1 MAINIQLKDFT
12 AKPAPVPADIV
23 YIGNSTD
30 SFNEVQST
38 IAQVI
43 AAYPILLSLGNLTTL
58 ANQYIYTT
66 GVDTFATASLTS
78 VPTANLLA
86 AWDANKNLSANSMIQ
101 GFLATATAAGTT
113 TLTVASAGIQQFTGT
128 LTQTVTMP
136 VVSTLVAGQ
145 QYTIINSSSG
155 TVTVNS
161 SGGNLVQ
168 TVVAGASVL
177 VTCVLNSGTTAAS
190 WETSY
195 NVGVF
200 PLSIPNGGTGVSSVT
215 TSPTASAF
223 AGWDA
228 NSNLSANS
236 FISGF
241 ATQATAGG
249 TTVLTVA
256 SKEIQEFTGTLT
268 QTVTMPVVSTLVAGQ
283 QYTIINNSSGAVT
296 VNSSGGNA
304 IQVMA
309 ANTTLYIDCIL
320 NSGTTAASWNAG
332 YLFDNG
338 AGVLSITGT
347 ANQVIASASTGAVVL
362 SLPQSIGTASTPTF
376 AGLNLTNP
384 YIAGAGGLHS
394 FQIFTSGTAAT
405 YTKPANVTS
414 ILIELVGGGG
424 AGGGATG
431 NTGTVSAGGGGGGG
445 GYARLYVASASG
457 TYTYTVGAGGTAGT
471 AGNNP
476 GNNGGTTTFSA
487 SSLQA
492 TGGTGGGGM
501 GAPIATTAANSAG
514 GAGGIGSNGDLNI
527 KGDGG
532 TQGFSALGA
541 TNGAIMPG
549 TGGSSHFGGGATGF
563 TQTGGNY
570 GGGGSGAVATTSST
584 AGGTGA
590 AGLIVVW
597 EFA

>member
-12 AKPAPVPADIV
+12 AKPAPVPADIL
-23 YIGNSTD
+23 YLGNSTD

-43 AAYPILLSLGNLTTL
+43 AAYPILASIGGLTTI

-66 GVDTFATASLTS
+66 GVNTFATASLTS
-78 VPTANLLA
+78 VPTASLLA

-113 TLTVASAGIQQFTGT
+113 TLTVASAGIQQFTGST
-128 LTQTVTMP
+128 TQTVVLP
-136 VVSTLVAGQ
+136 VTSTLVTGRQ
-145 QYTIINSSSG
+145 FTIINSSSG

-168 TVVAGASVL
+168 TVVAGSSVL

-200 PLSIPNGGTGVSSVT
+200 PLTVPNGGTGVSSVT

-228 NSNLSANS
+228 NSNLSANN

-241 ATQATAGG
+241 TTQATAGG

-256 SKEIQEFTGTLT
+256 SKGIQEFTGTLT
-268 QTVTMPVVSTLVAGQ
+268 QTVTMPVASTLVAGQ
-283 QYTIINNSSGAVT
+283 QYHIINNSSGAVT
-296 VNSSGGNA
+296 VNSSGGNV

-347 ANQVIASASTGAVVL
+347 ANQVIASASTGAIIL
-362 SLPQSIGTASTPTF
+362 SLPQDIGTASSPTF
-376 AGLNLTNP
+376 ATVNKVAFTAPATLSTLT
-384 YIAGAGGLHS
+384 IADGKTLTQNNSLIYGGTDGSTVAFGTGGTVAYVTSGTFTPVLTFGAGGVTGITYSTQSGIWVRNGKALS
-394 FQIFTSGTAAT
+394 FTVNIVLTSKGSSTGAAT
-405 YTKPANVTS
+405 VTG
-414 ILIELVGGGG
+414 LP
-424 AGGGATG
+424 
-431 NTGTVSAGGGGGGG
+431 
-445 GYARLYVASASG
+445 VASRTSTIHTFNVSQAGITYTGVMDAQLNGVSTTLILEALVSSTGETALTETAFTNTSVLRVSG
-457 TYTYTVGAGGTAGT
+457 TYM
-471 AGNNP
+471 
-476 GNNGGTTTFSA
+476 
-487 SSLQA
+487 L
-492 TGGTGGGGM
+492 
-501 GAPIATTAANSAG
+501 
-514 GAGGIGSNGDLNI
+514 D
-527 KGDGG
+527 
-532 TQGFSALGA
+532 
-541 TNGAIMPG
+541 
-549 TGGSSHFGGGATGF
+549 
-563 TQTGGNY
+563 
-570 GGGGSGAVATTSST
+570 
-584 AGGTGA
+584 
-590 AGLIVVW
+590 
-597 EFA
+597 